1 MVARHDT
8 TTPKASTTY
17 AENNLGIGC
26 VTLNTQSMAKTML
39 TKIEE
44 RALADLVAHAIEQRQ
59 KAANELNTT
68 TNTEFLES
76 LLEKL
81 GGDLPKQGWQMGGCR
96 RPNME

>member
-1 MVARHDT
+1 
-8 TTPKASTTY
+8 
-17 AENNLGIGC
+17 
-26 VTLNTQSMAKTML
+26 ML

-59 KAANELNTT
+59 KAAKELNTT
-68 TNTEFLES
+68 TNTKFLES

-96 RPNME
+96 RPDRE